1 MPAALS
7 APCTT
12 AASVGPAAC
21 CWFPTLHGHS
31 KRHTALTS
39 LLASHTHYSRRREVS
54 VASHRRAT
62 VSSEANDGLCF
73 VRVPLVPGVSGH
85 SRVCL
90 LCRVQRD
97 AHWTECAPDE
107 RCASAPPVC
116 GSDGSAFD
124 ALPRSVG
131 LGGSAG
137 PASSVEER
145 PEGERPGSIAPSKAA
160 GRAEELAPPSVRGS
174 NQRIFAIMPTVRSV
188 PLDAHSET

>member
-1 MPAALS
+1 MS

-73 VRVPLVPGVSGH
+73 VRVPLGLHCCVFGH
-85 SRVCL
+85 LRVCL

-97 AHWTECAPDE
+97 ARWTECAPDE

-116 GSDGSAFD
+116 GADGSTFD
-124 ALPRSVG
+124 ALPRSFG

-137 PASSVEER
+137 PASTVEER

-160 GRAEELAPPSVRGS
+160 GRAEEFAPPSVRGS

-188 PLDAHSET
+188 PVDAYSET